1 MSTEIRRME
10 EILPGRRASTQR
22 AVLRA
27 LLGGCSRA
35 PEIAGELGLTTN
47 AVSAALLHLVGSG
60 AVERVGRGR
69 YRVRETMV
77 ALALLQRVEKL
88 ERRSHEKR
96 GAIRSRPGTPRS
108 ASEAASPPASRGGPR

>member
-1 MSTEIRRME
+1 ME
-10 EILPGRRASTQR
+10 EIFPGRRAPTQR

-35 PEIAGELGLTTN
+35 SEIAGELGLTPN
-47 AVSAALLHLVGSG
+47 AVSAALHHLVRSG

-77 ALALLQRVEKL
+77 ALALLQRVERL
-88 ERRSHEKR
+88 EQRRREKR
-96 GAIRSRPGTPRS
+96 GAVRPRLGRPRS
-108 ASEAASPPASRGGPR
+108 SSRAVLTPAPRGGPS